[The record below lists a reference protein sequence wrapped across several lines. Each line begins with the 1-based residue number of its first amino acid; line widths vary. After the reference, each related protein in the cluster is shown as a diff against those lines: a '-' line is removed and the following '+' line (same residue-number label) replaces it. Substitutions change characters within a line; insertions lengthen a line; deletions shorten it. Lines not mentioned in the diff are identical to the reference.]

1 MQLVTFSKQPATQP
15 IHPAQAATLTA
26 AQKGDPPMRERE
38 RTLLESERDRFE
50 DMLRGIT
57 VGEVSTLQEGMR
69 ADGTIKMHYTSL
81 WGQNTLRISSNGFF

>member
-1 MQLVTFSKQPATQP
+1 MISFKTLNPGGEREQAHSHPVPAMS
-15 IHPAQAATLTA
+15 HCAQAATLTA

-57 VGEVSTLQEGMR
+57 VGEGCTFQEGKR
-69 ADGTIKMHYTSL
+69 REDATPLG
-81 WGQNTLRISSNGFF
+81 G